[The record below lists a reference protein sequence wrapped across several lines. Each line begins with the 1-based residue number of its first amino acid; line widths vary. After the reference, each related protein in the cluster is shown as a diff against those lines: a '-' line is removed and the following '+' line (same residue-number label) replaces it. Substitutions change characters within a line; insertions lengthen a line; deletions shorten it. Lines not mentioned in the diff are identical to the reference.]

1 MTPSAK
7 DYEISTRRF
16 TVVLRDVIEPA
27 IYGETA
33 PLDVCVWQFQDVH
46 AEPPTPADAAA
57 AKYKKC
63 ALGFR
68 WGPKWSTA
76 WFKLS
81 GSVPKTMKGERV
93 VLRFS
98 SGTEAQLW
106 MNQNDRLVPRQGFDV
121 NRDAA
126 LLFES
131 ANGGE
136 KVSLLVEAACNHPFG
151 VSTFEWDDAEVHY
164 RWKSDE
170 PGRLER
176 AELAVIRPHVWTLR
190 QKYAFALGLMKELPF
205 DSNRGQE
212 LFGAIRQATNSISDV
227 DVPASAAKATEIL
240 NAALKSPAAGS
251 TTLCHGVGHAHI
263 DTAWLWPLRE
273 TKRKCV
279 RSFSNV
285 LRVMERYPEFVF
297 LCSQAQQYA
306 YIEEKSPELFQ
317 EIAARVAEGRWEPGG
332 GMWIEPDANIISGES
347 LVRQILH
354 GERYWR
360 RKFAD
365 RGRQRHVYLPDTFGF
380 SAALPQIMKL
390 AGLDTFI
397 TNKMSWNA
405 INTFPHTH
413 FVWRGIDGSEVLAHC
428 TPGHD
433 YNASNTPKEL
443 RRGEANHKNKDLW
456 APGSH
461 ATSPRGDAR
470 WLQPFGFGDGGG
482 GPTDWTVEFATL
494 AADCDGVPRVK
505 LGRADDFC
513 AALHADRAALRSR
526 GEDFPSWVGEL
537 YLELHRGVLTTQAWI
552 KEANRRAEEE
562 LRNAEVLLF
571 AGPSAMQASTAAALR
586 EKLDKAWKVLLLNQ
600 FHDIIPGSSI
610 GWVYDDARR
619 DMEFVRR
626 TAHQLTK
633 KALPAWC
640 TRVQSDSENAIVVHN
655 AASASRTG
663 VVEIDE
669 GELAFAR
676 NVPALGVAVVDRDAP
691 PGCVP
696 VSIDT
701 TAGGGHRL
709 SNGIITA
716 VVDSRGQITSLSRV
730 GGREVCRAGAPMNAL
745 CLYEDRPTQYDAW
758 EIEHYAEQKPTPAL
772 GNASA
777 KPDVRRSPLRAEV
790 EFTHALG
797 EASEITQIVR
807 LDSGAEALHIVTR
820 IEWNENRRLLRALF
834 PTSIHAERATSEI
847 QFGHVTRP
855 THRNTSWDAARF
867 ESVAHRWVDL
877 AEPGRGVAI
886 LNDSKYGHSTHD
898 GVIGTS
904 LLRSPVWPDEVADRG
919 EHEFAYAIMPH
930 DGDWFAAGVHHAAEW
945 FNMPMRVIGQPAKP
959 APNAVETTTRW
970 APIETCCEG
979 ACGVQIAALKPA
991 EDDDRLILRLHE
1003 CRGGAGVVHIKW
1015 NIGVSEVTA
1024 VDLLERGTGEPGST
1038 HNAASGLT
1046 RVELRPFQIVTLAA
1060 KRVS

>member
-7 DYEISTRRF
+7 DYEISIRRF
-16 TVVLRDVIEPA
+16 TVFLRDVIEPA
-27 IYGETA
+27 IYDEA
-33 PLDVCVWQFQDVH
+33 AALDVGVWQFQDVH
-46 AEPPTPADAAA
+46 AEPPTPVDAAA
-57 AKYKKC
+57 ARYKKC
-63 ALGFR
+63 AIGLR

-81 GSVPKTMKGERV
+81 GSVPKTMKGGRV
-93 VLRFS
+93 VVRFS

-106 MNQNDRLVPRQGFDV
+106 VSEHDRLVPRQGFDV

-131 ANGGE
+131 AKGGE

-151 VSTFEWDDAEVHY
+151 VSTFEWDDAEVHH
-164 RWKSDE
+164 RWKSEE

-176 AELAVIRPHVWTLR
+176 AELAVLRGEVWTLR
-190 QKYAFALGLMKELPF
+190 QKYAFALGLMKELSF

-212 LFGAIRQATNSISDV
+212 LFGAIRRATNVIADGDV
-227 DVPASAAKATEIL
+227 SGTATNANEIL
-240 NAALKSPAAGS
+240 AGAIKSPAAGS
-251 TTLCHGVGHAHI
+251 TTKCHAVGHAHI

-317 EIAARVAEGRWEPGG
+317 QIAARVAEGRWEPGG

-360 RKFAD
+360 RKFGE

-443 RRGEANHKNKDLW
+443 RRGEANHKNKDLR
-456 APGSH
+456 APGTH
-461 ATSPRGDAR
+461 GRIPRGEAR

-482 GPTDWTVEFATL
+482 GPTEWTVEFATL
-494 AADCDGVPRVK
+494 AADCDGVPRVN

-513 AALHADRAALRSR
+513 AALHADRAVLRSR
-526 GEDFPSWVGEL
+526 GEDFPAWVGEL

-562 LRNAEVLLF
+562 MRLAEVLLF
-571 AGPSAMQASTAAALR
+571 AGPTVIVANAAIAAR

-619 DMEFVRR
+619 DMEYVRR
-626 TAHQLTK
+626 TAQQLTK

-640 TRVQSDSENAIVVHN
+640 GAVQSDSENAIVVHN
-655 AASASRTG
+655 AGSAARTG

-669 GELAFAR
+669 GELTFAR
-676 NVPALGVAVVDRDAP
+676 NVPAMGVAVVDRDAP

-696 VSIDT
+696 VSVDA
-701 TAGGGHRL
+701 TADGGYRL
-709 SNGIITA
+709 SNG
-716 VVDSRGQITSLSRV
+716 VVDAVIDGRGQVKSLSRV
-730 GGREVCRAGAPMNAL
+730 GGRDVCRVGAPMNAL
-745 CLYEDRPTQYDAW
+745 VLYEDRPTQYDAW
-758 EIEHYAEQKPTPAL
+758 EIEHYAEQKPVAAL

-777 KPDVRRSPLRAEV
+777 TPEVRRSPLRVEV

-797 EASEITQIVR
+797 AASEITQIVR
-807 LDSGAEALHIVTR
+807 LDAGEGALHVVTR
-820 IEWNENRRLLRALF
+820 VDWNENRRLLRALF
-834 PTSIHAERATSEI
+834 PTSVLTDRATSEI
-847 QFGHVTRP
+847 QFGHVARA
-855 THRNTSWDAARF
+855 THRNTPWDAARF
-867 ESVAHRWVDL
+867 ESVGHRWVDL

-886 LNDSKYGHSTHD
+886 LNNSKYGHSAHD
-898 GVIGTS
+898 GVIGMS
-904 LLRSPVWPDEVADRG
+904 LLRSAVWPDEVADRG
-919 EHEFAYAIMPH
+919 VHEFAYAIMPH
-930 DGDWFAAGVHHAAEW
+930 DGDWFAAGVHHAAEA
-945 FNMPMRVIGQPAKP
+945 FNMPLRVIGEPAKTGLGTGEGV
-959 APNAVETTTRW
+959 ARW
-970 APIETCCEG
+970 SPIELCCEG
-979 ACGVQIAALKPA
+979 ASGVQISALKIG

-1015 NIGVSEVTA
+1015 NIKVGDVAAT
-1024 VDLLERGTGEPGST
+1024 DLLERGAGEPGTSHDANT
-1038 HNAASGLT
+1038 GVT
-1046 RVELRPFQIVTLAA
+1046 RVQLRPFQIVTLAA
-1060 KRVS
+1060 RRTG

>member
-1 MTPSAK
+1 MTTAAK
-7 DYEISTRRF
+7 DYEISITRF
-16 TVVLRDVIEPA
+16 TVFLRDVIEPA
-27 IYGETA
+27 VYGDAA
-33 PLDVCVWQFQDVH
+33 PLDVGVWQFQDVH
-46 AEPPTPADAAA
+46 AEPPTPAEAASQ
-57 AKYKKC
+57 KYMK
-63 ALGFR
+63 APMGLR

-76 WFKLS
+76 WFKLA
-81 GSVPKTMKGERV
+81 GTVPKTMKGERV

-106 MNQNDRLVPRQGFDV
+106 VHEHDALVPRQGFDI

-126 LLFES
+126 LLFD
-131 ANGGE
+131 AAKGGE

-151 VSTFEWDDAEVHY
+151 VSTFEWDDVEVHH

-176 AELAVIRPHVWTLR
+176 AELAVLRPQVWALR
-190 QKYAFALGLMKELPF
+190 QAYAFALGLMKELPF

-212 LFGAIRQATNSISDV
+212 LFAAIRFATNSIFDSDV
-227 DVPASAAKATEIL
+227 PGTAPRALEVLSAALRSRAG
-240 NAALKSPAAGS
+240 GS
-251 TTLCHGVGHAHI
+251 TTLCHAVGHAHI

-285 LRVMERYPEFVF
+285 LRVMERYPDFYF

-306 YIEEKSPELFQ
+306 YIEEKSPELFKQ
-317 EIAARVAEGRWEPGG
+317 IADRVAEGRWEPGG
-332 GMWIEPDANIISGES
+332 AMWIEPDANIISGES

-360 RKFAD
+360 SKFGE
-365 RGRQRHVYLPDTFGF
+365 RGKQHHVYLPDTFGF

-405 INTFPHTH
+405 VNTFPHTH

-443 RRGEANHKNKDLW
+443 RRGEANHKNKDLRADIGVVTDQPGVS
-456 APGSH
+456 AP
-461 ATSPRGDAR
+461 AR

-494 AADCDGVPRVK
+494 SADCDGLPRVK
-505 LGRADDFC
+505 LGRADEFC
-513 AALHADRAALRSR
+513 AALHADRAVLRAR

-562 LRNAEVLLF
+562 LRLAEALSF
-571 AGPSAMQASTAAALR
+571 AAPAAASAPPR
-586 EKLDKAWKVLLLNQ
+586 DKLDKAWKLLLLNQ

-619 DMEFVRR
+619 DMEHVRR
-626 TAHQLTK
+626 TAHGITK
-633 KALPAWC
+633 KAIPAWC
-640 TRVQSDSENAIVVHN
+640 SAVGSDAENAIVVLN
-655 AASASRTG
+655 QCSQPRGG
-663 VVEIDE
+663 VVEIDD

-676 NVPALGVAVVDRDAP
+676 PVPAMGVAVVDLDAP

-696 VSIDT
+696 VNVELL
-701 TAGGGHRL
+701 AGGGTRL

-716 VVDSRGQITSLSRV
+716 TIDDHGHVISLARV
-730 GGREVCRAGAPMNAL
+730 GGRDVCRAGEPMNTL
-745 CLYEDRPTQYDAW
+745 TLFEDRPVMYDAW
-758 EIEHYAEQKPTPAL
+758 EIEHYAEQKPMPAL
-772 GNASA
+772 GKAKA
-777 KPDVRRSPLRAEV
+777 KPEVSRTPLRADIT
-790 EFTHALG
+790 FTHTFG

-807 LDSGAEALHIVTR
+807 LDAGAESLHIRTHTD
-820 IEWNENRRLLRALF
+820 WNESRRLLRATF
-834 PTSIHAERATSEI
+834 PTSILCERATSEI
-847 QFGHVTRP
+847 QFGHVQRP

-877 AEPGRGVAI
+877 AEPGRGVSI
-886 LNDSKYGHSTHD
+886 INDCKYGHSAHNGT
-898 GVIGTS
+898 IGMS
-904 LLRSPVWPDEVADRG
+904 LLRSPVWPDEQADRG

-930 DGDWFAAGVHHAAEW
+930 DGDWFTAGVHTAAEA
-945 FNMPMRVIGQPAKP
+945 FNTPLRAIGQPAK
-959 APNAVETTTRW
+959 AGPNRW
-970 APIETCCEG
+970 SPFEIECEG
-979 ACGVQIAALKPA
+979 AAGIQIDAVKLA
-991 EDDDRLILRLHE
+991 EDDNRIIVRLHE
-1003 CRGGAGVVHIKW
+1003 CRGGAGIASIKW
-1015 NIGVSEVTA
+1015 SIGVSEVQST
-1024 VDLLERGTGEPGST
+1024 DLLERGTGEPGTT
-1038 HNAASGLT
+1038 HDAKASRT
-1046 RVELRPFQIVTLAA
+1046 RIELRPFQIVTLAVT
-1060 KRVS
+1060 RS